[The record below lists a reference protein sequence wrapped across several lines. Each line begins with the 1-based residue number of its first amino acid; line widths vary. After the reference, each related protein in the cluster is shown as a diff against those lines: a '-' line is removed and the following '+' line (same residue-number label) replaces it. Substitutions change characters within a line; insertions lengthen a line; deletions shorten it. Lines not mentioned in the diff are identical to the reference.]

1 MSGSGQYVR
10 TRRVRL
16 TDVAARANVSIAAV
30 SIALNDRPGV
40 SDAVRQRIREAAD
53 ELGYRSDRLA
63 ASLRTGRTD
72 TVGLVVR
79 NIGNPHYAE
88 MIAVIEDHCAPAGL
102 GILVASSRFEPKR
115 ERAAVHDLLDR
126 GVDLLAV
133 TPVGPVTTTA
143 LWGPLDE
150 LPLILIDADIADDLD
165 TSGLGT
171 VWSRSFDT
179 DAGVRMAVDH
189 LAELGHRQIAILSL
203 TAHPSESKNS
213 AFLDAARRNGVHGE
227 VVIAS
232 APTVAATY
240 EVVSPLLARPVGQRP
255 TAIVFGSDDT
265 ALAGYMAAAD
275 CGLRIPDDV
284 SLVGSGALRSSAFLN
299 PSLTTVDEHPQ
310 RMGESV
316 ARLIIDIHHGRFLE
330 PRYEQMNVQLT
341 LGRSTGRLG
350 ASSEG
355 TQ

>member
-1 MSGSGQYVR
+1 MKGHQARS
-10 TRRVRL
+10 RRVRL

-40 SDAVRQRIREAAD
+40 SDAVRQRIRDAAD

-88 MIAVIEDHCAPAGL
+88 MIAVIEERCAPAGL
-102 GILVASSRFEPKR
+102 GILVASSGFEPSR
-115 ERAAVHDLLDR
+115 EQAAVHELLDR

-133 TPVGPVTTTA
+133 TPVGLVTSTGR
-143 LWGPLDE
+143 WGFLDD
-150 LPLILIDADIADDLD
+150 LPLILIDADFAEGID
-165 TSGLGT
+165 SSEVET

-179 DAGVRMAVDH
+179 DTGVRMAVDH
-189 LAELGHRQIAILSL
+189 LAGLGHRHLAILSL
-203 TAHPSESKNS
+203 TAHPSESKNAS
-213 AFLDAARRNGVHGE
+213 FLNAAQRHGAHGE

-240 EVVSPLLARPVGQRP
+240 EVVGPLLARPVGQRP

-275 CGLRIPDDV
+275 HGLRIPDDV

-299 PSLTTVDEHPQ
+299 PSLTTLDEHPQ

-316 ARLIIDIHHGRFLE
+316 ARLIVDIHQQRFCE
-330 PRYEQMNVQLT
+330 PRYERMDVQLI
-341 LGRSTGRLG
+341 LGRSTGP
-350 ASSEG
+350 
-355 TQ
+355 T